1 MTIKNI
7 KNVCSILRSTCTA
20 EDPRLSSVFVEVTMY
35 VETGELE
42 TYEHTDAHSRIELDE
57 GEIHVATYGYAA
69 KMATIRED
77 AERALREYNMH
88 KELYR

>member
-1 MTIKNI
+1 MKIKNI
-7 KNVCSILRSTCTA
+7 KKVCSYLSNACTA

-42 TYEHTDAHSRIELDE
+42 TYEHSDACSRVELDD
-57 GEIHVATYGYAA
+57 GEIHVGTYGYAA
-69 KMATIRED
+69 KMETIRED
-77 AERALREYNMH
+77 AERALNEYNMH

>member
-7 KNVCSILRSTCTA
+7 KKVCSYLRNTCTS
-20 EDPRLSSVFVEVTMY
+20 EDHRLSSVFVEVTLD

-42 TYEHTDAHSRIELDE
+42 TYEHSDACSRIELDIN
-57 GEIHVATYGYAA
+57 EIHVATYGC
-69 KMATIRED
+69 ATNMETIHKD
-77 AERALREYNMH
+77 AERALNEYNMR